1 MKQLHTALALFLIL
15 HVHAQTLVWSDE
27 FNYHGL
33 PDSTRWTYEQG
44 YVRNHEPQYYT
55 TNNARVD
62 SGMLIIEARK
72 TPDGYTSASLTTQ
85 GKASWQYGRIEVRA
99 KVPGARGSWP
109 AIWMLGDGHGK
120 VKWPLCGEI
129 DIMEFLGKDPLTV
142 YGTAH
147 YADSTDAY
155 RHQGKTYKAAETP
168 ADGFHVYALDWY
180 PDHMDW
186 YYDDHKYFTF
196 DLDNAT
202 RGVGKG
208 NIYQKPFYLLLNLA
222 LGHEGS
228 WAGPV
233 SDSAF
238 PMRYY
243 IDYVRVYQKDPILTA
258 MKRVADWQLS
268 APRKYPDWDWVNAV
282 GYTGLAALAAIDSS
296 YYQPLLKMG
305 DALHWNT
312 GPARQMADDYCIGQ
326 TYAQLYERYKDPE
339 MIRRFQ
345 ALADSIKDRSHAE
358 PLEWKNKIQLREWA
372 WCDALYMGPPGFAIL
387 ATATKDKKYLD
398 LADSLWWKTTDYLYS
413 KKDSLYY
420 RDSRYFGRREP
431 NGQPMF
437 WSRGNGWVMAGL
449 ARVLDNMPEH
459 YKGRKRLER
468 LYKEMAAR
476 VAALQQPDGSWHA
489 SLLDPDS
496 YKTKETSGTALFCY
510 AYAWGINHHMLP
522 KAYKTTAERA
532 WQALINAIQPDGRLG
547 YVQQIGENP
556 QNTKAESTEAYG
568 TGAFLLAGSEML
580 KLE

>member
-1 MKQLHTALALFLIL
+1 MKHIHTTLALFLIL
-15 HVHAQTLVWSDE
+15 HTHAQTLVWSDE
-27 FNYHGL
+27 FNYHGR

-44 YVRNHEPQYYT
+44 FVRNQEPQRYT
-55 TNNARVD
+55 TDNAIVD

-72 TPDGYTSASLTTQ
+72 TPEGYTSASLTTQ
-85 GKASWQYGRIEVRA
+85 GKASWQYGRIEIRA
-99 KVPGARGSWP
+99 KVPAAAGSWP
-109 AIWMLGDGHGK
+109 AFWMLGDDRGK

-142 YGTAH
+142 YGTSH

-155 RHQGKTYKAAETP
+155 RHQGGTYTATESP
-168 ADGFHVYALDWY
+168 ANGFHVYALDWY

-186 YYDDHKYFTF
+186 YYDNQKYFTF
-196 DLDNAT
+196 DVKKST

-233 SDSAF
+233 KDSAF

-243 IDYVRVYQKDPILTA
+243 IDYVRVYQNDPTLTA
-258 MKRVADWQLS
+258 MKRVADWQLNNK
-268 APRKYPDWDWVNAV
+268 AKYPAWDWVNAV
-282 GYTGLAALAAIDSS
+282 GYTGISALARIDTT
-296 YYQPLLKMG
+296 YYRPLLKIG
-305 DALHWNT
+305 EALSWNT
-312 GPARQMADDYCIGQ
+312 GPTRQMADDYCIGQ
-326 TYAQLYERYKDPE
+326 TYAQLYERYGQKE
-339 MIRRFQ
+339 MMQRFQ
-345 ALADSIKDRSHAE
+345 ALADSIQNRPHKE

-372 WCDALYMGPPGFAIL
+372 WCDALYMGPPGLAIL
-387 ATATKDKKYLD
+387 AKATNEKKYLD

-420 RDSRYFGRREP
+420 RDSRYFGQREP

-449 ARVLDNMPEH
+449 ARMLDNMPLR
-459 YKGRKRLER
+459 YKDRKKYES
-468 LYKEMAAR
+468 LYKAMAHKIAS
-476 VAALQQPDGSWHA
+476 LQQPDGSWHA
-489 SLLDPDS
+489 SLLDPES

-510 AYAWGINHHMLP
+510 AFAWGINHHILSRE
-522 KAYKTTAERA
+522 YKPTAERA
-532 WQALINAIQPDGRLG
+532 WQALVEAIQPDGRLG

-556 QNTKAESTEAYG
+556 QNTTENSTEAYG
-568 TGAFLLAGSEML
+568 TGAFLLAGSEMR
-580 KLE
+580 KLQ